1 MDETNS
7 IDGFVK
13 VSRDYAGRI
22 WYVNL
27 WNPETNETK
36 TVACED
42 TDYADSFTMG
52 MVSYSYDAKTRIWML
67 LHMPF
72 FGGSLK
78 LKEQYEA
85 WKYQQNVKANHIM
98 EGMTI
103 EVVKGRKYPIGTRG
117 VVKGFSSFYDRYGR
131 EQTRYVVTTDGK
143 RIPYQNC
150 KVIA

>member
-1 MDETNS
+1 MRKD

-13 VSRDYAGRI
+13 VGKDYAGRI
-22 WYVNL
+22 WYVSL

-52 MVSYSYDAKTRIWML
+52 LVNYNYDAKTRIWML
-67 LHMPF
+67 LHMPY

-85 WKYQQNVKANHIM
+85 WRYQQNVKANHIM

-117 VVKGFSSFYDRYGR
+117 VVKGFSSFCDRYGR
-131 EQTRYVVTTDGK
+131 EHTGYVVTTDGK
-143 RIPYQNC
+143 RIPYENC
-150 KVIA
+150 RAIS